1 MTDKMIQVAREARK
15 NAYTP
20 YSEFYVG
27 ACVRSEDGEL
37 FGGCNVENASYGLT
51 ICAEASA
58 ICALIAAGKKQITEI
73 AVIGSGNVPCPPC
86 GACRQLIRE
95 FATTDTKIHI
105 CSTEEVLH
113 TFTLEELLPKSFGP
127 ENLT

>member
-15 NAYTP
+15 NAYAP

-95 FATTDTKIHI
+95 FATTDTKVHI